1 MVDPVVLQL
10 VCYVR
15 KKTKAVD
22 GGSCVVYPR
31 PRFKKVKA
39 VVEGKLCMLVYLV
52 DSWRTMVLRP
62 R

>member
-1 MVDPVVLQL
+1 MVDPVVFHL

-22 GGSCVVYPR
+22 AGSYVVDPR

-39 VVEGKLCMLVYLV
+39 VVEGKLCMLA
-52 DSWRTMVLRP
+52 
-62 R
+62 

>member
-10 VCYVR
+10 VCCVR

-22 GGSCVVYPR
+22 AGSCVVDLR

-39 VVEGKLCMLVYLV
+39 VVDKEDVHVGLV
-52 DSWRTMVLRP
+52 DSWCTMVLRP